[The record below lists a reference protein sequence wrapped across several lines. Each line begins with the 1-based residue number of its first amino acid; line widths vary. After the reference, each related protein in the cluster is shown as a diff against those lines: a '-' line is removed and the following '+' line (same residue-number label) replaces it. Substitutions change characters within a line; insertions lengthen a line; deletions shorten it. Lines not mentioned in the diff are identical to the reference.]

1 MPNSKINLTTKSKVN
16 NPSVSD
22 FNDYSFEGE
31 FSENMFNDTQVEQYQ
46 YLKNQK
52 INFELINQKLEY
64 SNLFFEY
71 IWLGSFTNIVGTR
84 STNFLIRTNTNEDK
98 QIIWHKYSSQAPGSG
113 QNHLYLI
120 EKDNKTKV
128 KLTSWLKQSF

>member
-52 INFELINQKLEY
+52 MSSLI
-64 SNLFFEY
+64 
-71 IWLGSFTNIVGTR
+71 
-84 STNFLIRTNTNEDK
+84 LIQR
-98 QIIWHKYSSQAPGSG
+98 
-113 QNHLYLI
+113 L
-120 EKDNKTKV
+120 
-128 KLTSWLKQSF
+128 